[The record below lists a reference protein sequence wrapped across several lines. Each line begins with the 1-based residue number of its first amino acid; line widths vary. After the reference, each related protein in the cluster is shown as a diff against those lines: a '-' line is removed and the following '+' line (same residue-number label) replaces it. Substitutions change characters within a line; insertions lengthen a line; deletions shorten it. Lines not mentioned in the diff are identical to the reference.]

1 MSTSSAVS
9 PFRSLPAL
17 CSGEPYR
24 IFFPLGLFV
33 GIIGLSLWPLYIWG
47 LWKGYP
53 SVIHARLMVEGFMG
67 AFIIGFLGTAGPR
80 LLASRGLS
88 VAELAILLALYGA
101 TMSVHTTG
109 QVIAGDV
116 LFLAL
121 LLSFAGMLGSR
132 FARSNAMPPPNFV
145 LVVCGVLSA
154 IAGVA
159 LMLLAGGEMRLA
171 RLYLFGSLLL
181 NQAFV
186 LLPVM
191 GVGVFLF
198 PRLLG
203 TASRPS
209 PSELQTRMPSRRRKA
224 FIAAS
229 AAFVVIAS
237 LGVESFGYVREAG
250 ALRFCAAAAY
260 IATQV
265 PAVLKFGR
273 CLFLGQCVRVSM
285 WMLLLGLL
293 WPVLLPGYRI
303 AGLHL
308 VFIGGFMLVALT
320 VATRVI
326 LGHSGQSERF
336 HKPLP
341 VLIVATVLLLLG
353 LGARIGADFMPSL
366 GGRNVHL
373 AYAALS
379 CIAAAVLWGIRIVPA
394 VLIPDSEE

>member
-1 MSTSSAVS
+1 M
-9 PFRSLPAL
+9 PFPASRCRSLPAL

-24 IFFPLGLFV
+24 IFFPLGLLV
-33 GIIGLSLWPLYIWG
+33 GIIGLSLWPLFIWG
-47 LWKGYP
+47 GWKVYP
-53 SVIHARLMVEGFMG
+53 SVVHAKLMVEGFMG
-67 AFIIGFLGTAGPR
+67 AFILGFLGTAGPR
-80 LLASRGLS
+80 LLACRGLS
-88 VAELAILLALYGA
+88 GRELAALLSLYTAAMGA
-101 TMSVHTTG
+101 HLAGWITM
-109 QVIAGDV
+109 GDAF
-116 LFLAL
+116 FLAL

-132 FARSNAMPPPNFV
+132 FARSETLPPPNFV
-145 LVVCGVLSA
+145 LVACGILSA
-154 IAGVA
+154 IVGVVLLLVAGN
-159 LMLLAGGEMRLA
+159 LQWA
-171 RLYLFGSLLL
+171 RLYVFGSLLL
-181 NQAFV
+181 NQGFV
-186 LLPVM
+186 LLPVL

-203 TASRPS
+203 TPSRP
-209 PSELQTRMPSRRRKA
+209 PLAEIRALAPSRKRKA
-224 FIAAS
+224 LIAAGT
-229 AAFVVIAS
+229 ALVILAS
-237 LGVESFGYVREAG
+237 FAVESFGHVREAG

-260 IATQV
+260 LATQV

-273 CLFLGQCVRVSM
+273 CLFLGQCVRAAM

-308 VFIGGFMLVALT
+308 VFIGGFMLVVLT

-326 LGHSGQSERF
+326 LGHSGQSHRF

-341 VLIVATVLLLLG
+341 VLIVAAVLLLLG

-366 GGRNVHL
+366 SGRNVHL

-394 VLIPDSEE
+394 VLTPDSEE